1 MQFDYYILAIL
12 NISSTFYLHGLWP
25 QYKNGSWPQYCND
38 SYKFNYTT
46 LEHIS
51 VDIVSNWA
59 DGYNLVK
66 HEWNKH
72 GTCAL
77 SSGYIYNELDY
88 VSTALWLFMRLDPNG
103 KYDIYKHL
111 PIIELESN
119 ARIGF
124 ICDDNGV
131 ITEGRTLISP
141 DFKYMEKWSGGNC

>member
-25 QYKNGSWPQYCND
+25 QYKDGSWPQYCND
-38 SYKFNYTT
+38 SYKFNATT
-46 LEHIS
+46 LDHVS

-59 DGYNLVK
+59 DGYNLVQ

-77 SSGYIYNELDY
+77 SSDYIHDELDY

-103 KYDIYKHL
+103 QYDRYKYLSMK
-111 PIIELESN
+111 ERESKT
-119 ARIGF
+119 RIGF
-124 ICDDNGV
+124 ICDDDGV
-131 ITEGRTLISP
+131 ITEGRTLVSL
-141 DFKYMEKWSGGNC
+141 DFKYMERWSGGNC